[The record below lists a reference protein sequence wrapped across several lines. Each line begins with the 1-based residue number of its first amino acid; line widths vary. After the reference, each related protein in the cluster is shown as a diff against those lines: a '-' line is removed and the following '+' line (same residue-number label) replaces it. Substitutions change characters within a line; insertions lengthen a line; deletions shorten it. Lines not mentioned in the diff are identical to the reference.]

1 MDVHS
6 VAVIG
11 AGRMGTLIASML
23 PAEVRKIVIDKDR
36 DKARAVAEQV
46 EAEYSDKIEAAA
58 AADMIMLV
66 LPAAAIQEMVAE
78 LLGVVKDGT
87 TILNMATTAQVEPA
101 TALNNRNIAV
111 IDTKIIGHA
120 KEIFRGEPAII
131 VVNTADEARF
141 AAIANVLKNFYKV
154 VQGNSSLV
162 ETINSLASSE
172 GIKTAVAIR
181 KKLQNL
187 NIDND
192 WITVAIR
199 TVCAGTMKA
208 FTEDDLGHF
217 ARELVKKL
225 EQAD

>member
-1 MDVHS
+1 MEVKS

-11 AGRMGTLIASML
+11 AGRMGSLIASKL
-23 PAEVRKIVIDKDR
+23 PTEMKKIVIDKDR
-36 DKARAVAEQV
+36 DKAREVAEQI
-46 EAEYSDKIEAAA
+46 EAEYSDKIEMAA
-58 AADMIMLV
+58 AADMIMMV
-66 LPAAAIQEMVAE
+66 LPTPAIKEMVGK
-78 LLGVVKDGT
+78 LMDVIKDGT
-87 TILNMATTAQVEPA
+87 TILNMATTAQIEPA
-101 TALNNRNIAV
+101 MVLNNRDIAI

-141 AAIANVLKNFYKV
+141 AAIANVLKKFYKV
-154 VQGNSSLV
+154 VQGDSSLV

-172 GIKTAVAIR
+172 GIKAAVAIR
-181 KKLQNL
+181 KKLQTL
-187 NIDND
+187 NVDND
-192 WITVAIR
+192 WINVAIR

-225 EQAD
+225 EQED